1 MIKAVGRLCPVL
13 KEVTFSEL
21 LHTDGI
27 TPEQLFEIVTTEWP
41 KVNSVSYCEIFV
53 QFTYQRLSR

>member
-1 MIKAVGRLCPVL
+1 MTNLDFVNIRSVEMMKAVGRMCPGL

-27 TPEQLFEIVTTEWP
+27 TPDQLFEILTTEWP
-41 KVNSVSYCEIFV
+41 KVIY
-53 QFTYQRLSR
+53 L

>member
-1 MIKAVGRLCPVL
+1 MMKAVGRMCPGL

-27 TPEQLFEIVTTEWP
+27 TPDQLFEILTTEWP
-41 KVNSVSYCEIFV
+41 KVIY
-53 QFTYQRLSR
+53 L